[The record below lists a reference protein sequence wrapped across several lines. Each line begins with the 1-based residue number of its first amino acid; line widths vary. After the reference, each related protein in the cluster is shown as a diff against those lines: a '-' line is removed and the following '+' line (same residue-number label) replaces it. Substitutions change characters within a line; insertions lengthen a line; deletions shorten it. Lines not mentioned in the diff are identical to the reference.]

1 MMGGGVANNLQNTG
15 PHFSTLLPSN
25 CVVFFPSFPSSKS
38 RETIKSRE
46 HFPLKPIK
54 AVFTLNMYRLDLLF
68 KHTANPRGSENRDAF
83 YTRANGDA
91 EFGKSATCVNIL
103 SNALL
108 KQLNLFSINTCY
120 GVTASQRLS
129 RGLRLRRKYIWTL
142 QRKHI

>member
-1 MMGGGVANNLQNTG
+1 MQITFKTLVLIFQLFYLQTV
-15 PHFSTLLPSN
+15 L
-25 CVVFFPSFPSSKS
+25 FFFLPSFPSSES

-83 YTRANGDA
+83 YARANGDA
-91 EFGKSATCVNIL
+91 ELGKSATCVNIL

-120 GVTASQRLS
+120 GVAASQRLS